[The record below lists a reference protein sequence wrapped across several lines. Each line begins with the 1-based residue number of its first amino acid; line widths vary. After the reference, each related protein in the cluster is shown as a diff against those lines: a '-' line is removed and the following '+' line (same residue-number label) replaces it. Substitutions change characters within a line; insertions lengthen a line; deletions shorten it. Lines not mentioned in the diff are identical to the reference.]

1 MAAIAFDTLKAARR
15 MIEAG
20 MPPKQAEAQAEVM
33 AEAFVFNADSLVT
46 KDYLDARL
54 DARFAEQD
62 AWIDKR
68 FVALETRFEARFA
81 AIDTRFAGIDARFDV
96 LAADINGRFRL
107 VYWMLGLVIL
117 STSVPLI
124 RDLLG

>member
-54 DARFAEQD
+54 DARFTEQT
-62 AWIDKR
+62 AWIDKC
-68 FVALETRFEARFA
+68 FA
-81 AIDTRFAGIDARFDV
+81 SIDARLDV
-96 LAADINGRFRL
+96 LETDINGKFLL

-117 STSVPLI
+117 TTSVPLI

>member
-1 MAAIAFDTLKAARR
+1 MAADTLKAARR

-54 DARFAEQD
+54 DARFIEQD
-62 AWIDKR
+62 ARIDKR
-68 FVALETRFEARFA
+68 FAQV
-81 AIDTRFAGIDARFDV
+81 DARFTELEARMDKRFSEVDARFEV
-96 LAADINGRFRL
+96 LSSEVNGKFKL
-107 VYWMLGLVIL
+107 VYWMLTVLIL
-117 STSVPLI
+117 STTVPAI
-124 RDLLG
+124 RALFSA